1 MTKDKIIENIYFN
14 KNIISYCRAMS
25 GEWEELKSQ
34 LIIQLLNM
42 KEDKLMNAYNKN
54 YMEYMCFV
62 ICKRIVYGRVKGSGM
77 FYNKNRTTNLDDL
90 DGFDII
96 DETYENNPNLD
107 MIENEINSQHWY
119 EKILFNEYYKE
130 GYNYREI
137 SEKYGINIKS
147 IAYTINKTKK
157 QIKKRI
163 KENGDN
169 NNNND

>member
-1 MTKDKIIENIYFN
+1 MTKDKIIEDIYFN
-14 KNIISYCRAMS
+14 KSIIAYCKTMS

-34 LIIQLLNM
+34 LIIQLINM
-42 KEDKLMNAYNKN
+42 KEDKLMNAYDKK

-77 FYNKNRTTNLDDL
+77 FYMANRTSSLDE
-90 DGFDII
+90 GYGWDII
-96 DETYENNPNLD
+96 DETYVTNPYLD
-107 MIENEINSQHWY
+107 MIEAEVNKEHWY
-119 EKILFNEYYKE
+119 DKILFNEYYKD

-163 KENGDN
+163 EENGDN